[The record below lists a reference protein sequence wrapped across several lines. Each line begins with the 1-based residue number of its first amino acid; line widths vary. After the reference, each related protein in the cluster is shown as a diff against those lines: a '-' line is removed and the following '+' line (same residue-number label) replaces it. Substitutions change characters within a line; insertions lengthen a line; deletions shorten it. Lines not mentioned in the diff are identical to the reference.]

1 MFFMIL
7 ILMNDTTPQGGY
19 GITSTVKRVTKK
31 GRGSQRPTANVI
43 IQGKKNMTFDGLC
56 TLISLTRM
64 VSDVSR
70 GKKKI
75 LG

>member
-43 IQGKKNMTFDGLC
+43 IQG
-56 TLISLTRM
+56 
-64 VSDVSR
+64 
-70 GKKKI
+70 GKKA
-75 LG
+75 

>member
-31 GRGSQRPTANVI
+31 GRGSQRPT
-43 IQGKKNMTFDGLC
+43 M
-56 TLISLTRM
+56 S
-64 VSDVSR
+64 SSR
-70 GKKKI
+70 GEKKHDFGWT
-75 LG
+75 LHAD